1 MTLIPTTK
9 NQAVEPIRLSLN
21 IIARNIHIKLIKL
34 KIFIYFCSNLS
45 KVFLLTMSMIEMG
58 IPSKD
63 DDDDD
68 LFDPRK
74 KKKNQT
80 VEPIRNYKI
89 IK

>member
-68 LFDPRK
+68 LSDTSEEEKEKSDSRT
-74 KKKNQT
+74 NS
-80 VEPIRNYKI
+80 
-89 IK
+89 